1 MLFNLL
7 LARKKYCY
15 DSSFY
20 LLFCLIIFFVIPII
34 KENKI
39 VGLALTIAAETPITL
54 ANEIIDTSALVA
66 DKTIKVLSI

>member
-1 MLFNLL
+1 MLRFFFLFAVLL
-7 LARKKYCY
+7 NN
-15 DSSFY
+15 
-20 LLFCLIIFFVIPII
+20 FFVIPII

>member
-1 MLFNLL
+1 MLRFFFLFAVLL
-7 LARKKYCY
+7 NN
-15 DSSFY
+15 
-20 LLFCLIIFFVIPII
+20 FFVIPII

-39 VGLALTIAAETPITL
+39 VGLALNIAAETPITL